1 MQPDILETFVVE
13 TPEHAM
19 VLLNPLR
26 AEILGRLTEPASAAE
41 VARMINDTP
50 QRINYHLKALEKV
63 GLARRVGTRQVR
75 NLVEV
80 LYQAIAR
87 TFVLSESL
95 NWNPET
101 VQKMK
106 DQGSLSHLITMT
118 ERMKRDALV
127 LMERSDEN
135 AEIPSATLETSIRL
149 QNQEQRQA
157 FVEEYV
163 SLVKGLVEKYQARSG
178 SKEEEAFNVVLAV
191 YPQLNLGGET
201 K

>member
-1 MQPDILETFVVE
+1 
-13 TPEHAM
+13 M

-26 AEILGRLTEPASAAE
+26 AEILNRLVEPASAAE
-41 VARMINDTP
+41 VARMINETP

-95 NWNPET
+95 NWSPET

-106 DQGSLSHLITMT
+106 DQGSLSHLITT
-118 ERMKRDALV
+118 SERMKRDALL

-135 AEIPSATLETSIRL
+135 TEIPSATLETNIRL
-149 QNQEQRQA
+149 QSQEQRQE
-157 FVEEYV
+157 FVQEYV
-163 SLVKGLVEKYQARSG
+163 KLVKELVEKYQISSG
-178 SKEEEAFNVVLAV
+178 SKAEEAYNVVLAV
-191 YPQLNLGGET
+191 YPQLNLGGE
-201 K
+201 KE

>member
-1 MQPDILETFVVE
+1 MLHDIVE
-13 TPEHAM
+13 TYLVESPEQAM

-26 AEILGRLTEPASAAE
+26 AEILNKLTGPASAAE
-41 VARMINDTP
+41 VARMINETP

-63 GLARRVGTRQVR
+63 GLVRRVGTRQVR

-95 NWNPET
+95 NWNPQT
-101 VQKMK
+101 VKKMK
-106 DQGSLSHLITMT
+106 DQGSLSHLITAS
-118 ERMKRDALV
+118 ERIKRDALL

-135 AEIPSATLETSIRL
+135 ADVPSATLETAVRL
-149 QNQEQRQA
+149 KNQEQRHA
-157 FVEEYV
+157 FVQEYV
-163 SLVKGLVEKYQARSG
+163 QMVKQLVEKYQSAS
-178 SKEEEAFNVVLAV
+178 SEDEAFNVIVAV
-191 YPQLNLGGET
+191 YPKMFEGGT